1 MRTTQIVFALILA
14 AFLFFV
20 LKLLGLFLKFALIA
34 AVLGFVVGL
43 LLWHS
48 VPRHLPGW
56 ISTTGRPRSSPIPAN
71 VPAANSNE
79 APGRMGVTTS
89 PVSQKTI
96 TKSSR

>member
-43 LLWHS
+43 LLG
-48 VPRHLPGW
+48 HLL
-56 ISTTGRPRSSPIPAN
+56 SKFFRQRSN
-71 VPAANSNE
+71 
-79 APGRMGVTTS
+79 
-89 PVSQKTI
+89 
-96 TKSSR
+96 